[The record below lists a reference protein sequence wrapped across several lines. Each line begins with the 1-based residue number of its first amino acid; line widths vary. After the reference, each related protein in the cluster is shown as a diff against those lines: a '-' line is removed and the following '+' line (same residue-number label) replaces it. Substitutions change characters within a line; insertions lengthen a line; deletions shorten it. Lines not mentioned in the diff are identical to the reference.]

1 MPRGRAPTD
10 AQRFELVAIA
20 ASAGGLSALMAVLAH
35 LPPTFSRPL
44 AIVQHIDPTHESLLV
59 EILGRRTLLPVR
71 QAEDTD
77 VMTPGQ
83 VYVAPPGT
91 HFEVMEGLRI
101 ALTRSKPLHFV
112 RPSADRLFQSAAAT
126 CSPLIAVVL
135 TGSGYDGA
143 DGVLAVKASGGFVIV
158 QDPRTSA
165 FAGMPQA
172 ALNTGVV
179 DRVLPLIE
187 IAPALIDLV
196 GVEAA

>member
-1 MPRGRAPTD
+1 MHPGRAPTD
-10 AQRFELVAIA
+10 AAPFELVAIA

-44 AIVQHIDPTHESLLV
+44 AIVQHLDPTHESLLV
-59 EILGRRTLLPVR
+59 EILARRTPLSVR
-71 QAEDTD
+71 RAEEAE
-77 VMTPGQ
+77 VMTPGR
-83 VYVAPPGT
+83 VYVAPPGS

-101 ALTRSKPLHFV
+101 ALTRTKPLHFV

-143 DGVLAVKASGGFVIV
+143 DGVQAVKASGGFVIA
-158 QDPRTSA
+158 QDPQTSA

-172 ALNTGVV
+172 AVDTGVV
-179 DRVLPLIE
+179 DRVLPLLE
-187 IAPALIDLV
+187 IAPMLIDLV
-196 GVEAA
+196 RVKAA